1 MGGDGKKI
9 FGEHQ
14 LHDLWRT
21 GVSAVA
27 TEDGH
32 EAGGHFGVNLQ
43 ATDITGTSFG
53 VGVSGYVG
61 PNSQLVGGS
70 ANFMAPAYFA
80 VWAGGELE
88 VLRNLETDETT
99 VGAAV
104 GAYGILPFG
113 GVPIYL
119 KGGLMDVT
127 ELGSWTVTGGVS
139 FSFELGRSQ

>member
-1 MGGDGKKI
+1 MGEKGIEI

-14 LHDLWRT
+14 LHDLWRS

-32 EAGGHFGVNLQ
+32 ETGGHFGLNLQ

-53 VGVSGYVG
+53 VGVSSYLG
-61 PNSQLVGGS
+61 PNSKLVGGS
-70 ANFMAPAYFA
+70 ANFVAPVFFA
-80 VWAGGELE
+80 VWGGGEVE
-88 VLRNLETDETT
+88 VLRNLEADKTT
-99 VGAAV
+99 VGAAA
-104 GAYGILPFG
+104 GLYGILPFG

-127 ELGSWTVTGGVS
+127 DFGSWTVTGGVS
-139 FSFELGRSQ
+139 FSFELLRSQ